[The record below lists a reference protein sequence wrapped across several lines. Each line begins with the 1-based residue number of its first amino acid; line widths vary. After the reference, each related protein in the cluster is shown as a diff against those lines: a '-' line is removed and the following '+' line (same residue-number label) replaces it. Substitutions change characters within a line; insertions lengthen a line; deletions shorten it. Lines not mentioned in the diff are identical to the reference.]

1 MALTKIAE
9 IILLIL
15 LVVCAVGVNFGKSL
29 LQAVIIFM
37 SYSSIMCILWVLLE
51 SPDLAITEAAVG
63 AGVSSVLFMLTLR
76 RIHTEDLRMEALQQE
91 AGMSD
96 PVQIAEA
103 SQGSRSLTERTM
115 IFSKISWTVKKFM
128 TVLGKR
134 SKQRKSIIEIMCAAH
149 SGCRN

>member
-1 MALTKIAE
+1 MQLTEIAR

-15 LVVCAVGVNFGKSL
+15 LVVCAIGVNFGKSL

-76 RIHTEDLRMEALQQE
+76 RIRTEDLRLEALETE
-91 AGMSD
+91 AH
-96 PVQIAEA
+96 IAEVEKMKEQTGA
-103 SQGSRSLTERTM
+103 KQAA
-115 IFSKISWTVKKFM
+115 KAAKK
-128 TVLGKR
+128 
-134 SKQRKSIIEIMCAAH
+134 A
-149 SGCRN
+149 

>member
-1 MALTKIAE
+1 MQLMEIAR

-76 RIHTEDLRMEALQQE
+76 RIHTEDLRIEALEQETLKGGAAE
-91 AGMSD
+91 AGE
-96 PVQIAEA
+96 PV
-103 SQGSRSLTERTM
+103 RSGETTKTAGTGDRT
-115 IFSKISWTVKKFM
+115 
-128 TVLGKR
+128 
-134 SKQRKSIIEIMCAAH
+134 
-149 SGCRN
+149 

>member
-76 RIHTEDLRMEALQQE
+76 RIHTEDLRLEALQQE
-91 AGMSD
+91 AEMSER
-96 PVQIAEA
+96 VQSAEA
-103 SQGSRSLTERTM
+103 
-115 IFSKISWTVKKFM
+115 
-128 TVLGKR
+128 
-134 SKQRKSIIEIMCAAH
+134 
-149 SGCRN
+149 

>member
-1 MALTKIAE
+1 MGIMDVAR

-15 LVVCAVGVNFGKSL
+15 LVICAVGVNFGKSL

-76 RIHTEDLRMEALQQE
+76 RIHTEDLRIEALEQE
-91 AGMSD
+91 ALKDGAAAAGE
-96 PVQIAEA
+96 PA
-103 SQGSRSLTERTM
+103 RSEETTKTAGTGDR
-115 IFSKISWTVKKFM
+115 
-128 TVLGKR
+128 
-134 SKQRKSIIEIMCAAH
+134 A
-149 SGCRN
+149 

>member
-1 MALTKIAE
+1 MALTEIAR

-15 LVVCAVGVNFGKSL
+15 LVVCAIGVNFGKSL

-76 RIHTEDLRMEALQQE
+76 RIRTEDLRLEALETE
-91 AGMSD
+91 AH
-96 PVQIAEA
+96 IAEVEKMKEQTGA
-103 SQGSRSLTERTM
+103 KQAAKAAGTEKGPEEKDR
-115 IFSKISWTVKKFM
+115 
-128 TVLGKR
+128 
-134 SKQRKSIIEIMCAAH
+134 
-149 SGCRN
+149 

>member
-1 MALTKIAE
+1 MGLTEIAR

-15 LVVCAVGVNFGKSL
+15 LIVCAVGVNLGKSL

-76 RIHTEDLRMEALQQE
+76 RIHTEDLRLEALQQE
-91 AGMSD
+91 AEMND
-96 PVQIAEA
+96 PVQSAEA
-103 SQGSRSLTERTM
+103 SQDESS
-115 IFSKISWTVKKFM
+115 SKAGIT
-128 TVLGKR
+128 G
-134 SKQRKSIIEIMCAAH
+134 E
-149 SGCRN
+149 

>member
-1 MALTKIAE
+1 MQLTEIAR

-15 LVVCAVGVNFGKSL
+15 LVVCAIGVNFGKSL

-76 RIHTEDLRMEALQQE
+76 RIRTEDLRLEALETE
-91 AGMSD
+91 AH
-96 PVQIAEA
+96 IAEVEKMKEQTGA
-103 SQGSRSLTERTM
+103 KQAAKAAGTEKGSEEKDR
-115 IFSKISWTVKKFM
+115 
-128 TVLGKR
+128 
-134 SKQRKSIIEIMCAAH
+134 
-149 SGCRN
+149 

>member
-51 SPDLAITEAAVG
+51 LPDLAITEAAVG

-76 RIHTEDLRMEALQQE
+76 RIHTEDLRLEALQQE
-91 AGMSD
+91 AEMSD
-96 PVQIAEA
+96 PVQSAES
-103 SQGSRSLTERTM
+103 SQDESS
-115 IFSKISWTVKKFM
+115 SKAGIT
-128 TVLGKR
+128 G
-134 SKQRKSIIEIMCAAH
+134 E
-149 SGCRN
+149 

>member
-1 MALTKIAE
+1 MQLTEIAR

-15 LVVCAVGVNFGKSL
+15 LVVCAIGVNFGKSL

-76 RIHTEDLRMEALQQE
+76 RIRTEDLRLEALETE
-91 AGMSD
+91 AH
-96 PVQIAEA
+96 IAEVEKMKEQTGA
-103 SQGSRSLTERTM
+103 KQAAKAAGTEKGPEEKAR
-115 IFSKISWTVKKFM
+115 
-128 TVLGKR
+128 
-134 SKQRKSIIEIMCAAH
+134 
-149 SGCRN
+149 

>member
-1 MALTKIAE
+1 MAYGSIIPIFIYHSVCEHVSMTKIAE

-76 RIHTEDLRMEALQQE
+76 RIHTEDLRLEALQQE
-91 AGMSD
+91 AGESD
-96 PVQIAEA
+96 PSQSAEA
-103 SQGSRSLTERTM
+103 SQNESSSETGITGE
-115 IFSKISWTVKKFM
+115 
-128 TVLGKR
+128 
-134 SKQRKSIIEIMCAAH
+134 
-149 SGCRN
+149 

>member
-1 MALTKIAE
+1 MQLTEIAR

-15 LVVCAVGVNFGKSL
+15 LVVCAIGVNFGKSL

-76 RIHTEDLRMEALQQE
+76 RIRTEDLRLEALETE
-91 AGMSD
+91 AH
-96 PVQIAEA
+96 IAEVEKMKEQTGA
-103 SQGSRSLTERTM
+103 KQAAKAAGTEKGPEEKGR
-115 IFSKISWTVKKFM
+115 
-128 TVLGKR
+128 R
-134 SKQRKSIIEIMCAAH
+134 Q
-149 SGCRN
+149 

>member
-76 RIHTEDLRMEALQQE
+76 RIHTEDLRLEALQQE
-91 AGMSD
+91 AEMSE
-96 PVQIAEA
+96 PAQRAET
-103 SQGSRSLTERTM
+103 SQDES
-115 IFSKISWTVKKFM
+115 
-128 TVLGKR
+128 GK
-134 SKQRKSIIEIMCAAH
+134 EA
-149 SGCRN
+149 GTTGE

>member
-1 MALTKIAE
+1 MQLMEIAR

-76 RIHTEDLRMEALQQE
+76 RIHTEDLRIEALEQE
-91 AGMSD
+91 ALKDGAAAAVEPD
-96 PVQIAEA
+96 
-103 SQGSRSLTERTM
+103 RSGETTKTTGTGDRT
-115 IFSKISWTVKKFM
+115 
-128 TVLGKR
+128 
-134 SKQRKSIIEIMCAAH
+134 
-149 SGCRN
+149 